1 MITLWVRFGIMA
13 NSVKAFD
20 SQFST
25 ASSLVNHSLSPARQ
39 VEYQETIDVAIKIF
53 FLRLPHEKSPV
64 FGTNDYTVS
73 SFWDNDQQF

>member
-20 SQFST
+20 SQFSI

-39 VEYQETIDVAIKIF
+39 VEYQEPIKTFSYASLTKNHPCLELTIT
-53 FLRLPHEKSPV
+53 L
-64 FGTNDYTVS
+64 
-73 SFWDNDQQF
+73 

>member
-20 SQFST
+20 SQFSI

-39 VEYQETIDVAIKIF
+39 VEYQEPIDAAQ
-53 FLRLPHEKSPV
+53 LSLLLP
-64 FGTNDYTVS
+64 
-73 SFWDNDQQF
+73 W

>member
-39 VEYQETIDVAIKIF
+39 VEYQEPIDVAKLSSTPPSRKIT
-53 FLRLPHEKSPV
+53 RVWS
-64 FGTNDYTVS
+64 
-73 SFWDNDQQF
+73 

>member
-39 VEYQETIDVAIKIF
+39 VEYQEPIDVAIKTFSYASLTKNHPCLELTIT
-53 FLRLPHEKSPV
+53 L
-64 FGTNDYTVS
+64 
-73 SFWDNDQQF
+73 